1 MALGKDYSDVLRLH
15 SNLNDNKWE
24 NSARVKWGVSRGN
37 VRDMKKG
44 RRGKLLRGNGV
55 GF

>member
-1 MALGKDYSDVLRLH
+1 VRKDYSDALRLH

-24 NSARVKWGVSRGN
+24 NSARVKWGVSTEN

-55 GF
+55 GL